1 MREWVSMRVWT
12 EQRWTWQLNSPTHHH
27 PQSSP
32 HSHLPAPILV
42 NAVVWCAEVIESFYL
57 PVILLIDS
65 GFNWRYNEWLTYLC
79 PSRNL
84 SLQQIILIC
93 STERLNQI
101 QFHNHRKTLFVLLT
115 NDNKVMLKNSEQA
128 ILDVLDLYLDH

>member
-1 MREWVSMRVWT
+1 VRGNGASLTM
-12 EQRWTWQLNSPTHHH
+12 
-27 PQSSP
+27 
-32 HSHLPAPILV
+32 ID
-42 NAVVWCAEVIESFYL
+42 SFYL

-101 QFHNHRKTLFVLLT
+101 QFHNHRKTLFLLLT